1 MRNLAIK
8 TVISAA
14 IRAFNLTV
22 GLNRQEHARMA
33 VPCFMIRARA
43 MQRQILRFDDYNVFF
58 RLCTHGLVPHYVFLS
73 SDIVKQNGR
82 QVQTENII

>member
-33 VPCFMIRARA
+33 VPCFMIRAGA
-43 MQRQILRFDDYNVFF
+43 MQRQILRLDDYNVFF
-58 RLCTHGLVPHYVFLS
+58 QIVYSWFGSSLCFLIFRYCKAKRPLG
-73 SDIVKQNGR
+73 SD
-82 QVQTENII
+82 